1 MSGRRW
7 GRSFTNTYIVPR
19 DGSAVATVFW
29 ENGPEDSR
37 PEIYL
42 KLNRRI
48 EGVSVEEV
56 PEATIQSV
64 PNGVATVHWTGL
76 EVTTIDGDPYIF
88 SVSVVNSE
96 GESSEPENYSA
107 LVNGMTVV
115 NRYVIPTN
123 AEATASIEWMNGA
136 LVPRPSF
143 QLALVRSVM
152 GGEAEPVPNTPRR
165 MVENDMTTV
174 H

>member
-1 MSGRRW
+1 M
-7 GRSFTNTYIVPR
+7 
-19 DGSAVATVFW
+19 
-29 ENGPEDSR
+29 
-37 PEIYL
+37 
-42 KLNRRI
+42 
-48 EGVSVEEV
+48 EEV

-174 H
+174 HWDGLEVGDLNGNPYQFSVDRKSHV